1 MRVMRDHLT
10 HLVML
15 TDKEEKIIVMQR
27 IRLPSPLFLLCRV
40 QYPQKWL
47 FLCFDSFHWHR
58 ANYIYFFV
66 VVDLIISIDSLYYLR
81 VTFLTKKDKYPQF
94 PTNSINYQ

>member
-1 MRVMRDHLT
+1 MRDHLT

-58 ANYIYFFV
+58 TNTDLFV
-66 VVDLIISIDSLYYLR
+66 VVYLIIIIDNLYYLR
-81 VTFLTKKDKYPQF
+81 VTF
-94 PTNSINYQ
+94 